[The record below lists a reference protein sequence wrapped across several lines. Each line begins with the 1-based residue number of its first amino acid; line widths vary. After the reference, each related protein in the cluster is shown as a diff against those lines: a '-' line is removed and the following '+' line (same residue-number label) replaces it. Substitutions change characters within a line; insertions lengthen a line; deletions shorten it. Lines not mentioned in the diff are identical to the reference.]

1 MAPPEWIWKVTYS
14 TEKDSDRGRIKTYDG
29 QLHLW
34 NRKDWIALMSAK
46 GTPIVGKY
54 LADGEIVDVGISM
67 TLPGHV
73 VEISECLSRL
83 AKEPFELDVDVF
95 VRFVPHNDR
104 PNHRAVQGVRSGW
117 LMVLSVPLDFRN
129 DYDIANA
136 VAAFDEDPMPLDG
149 NPHPLPGNLLPPD
162 NMFVLPQYP
171 ELGWNNVH
179 NNVNHQHHNQ
189 NDLQEMVQDNDMQEQ
204 NPVKEIVDDSI
215 VVNPLGVASPAPDM
229 NGILQKTAAPVAI
242 VDTVFHRST
251 RSYTK
256 RDGHHPVS
264 MSDTVSRPRKKSKG
278 QKKTV
283 NKSCSDEK
291 GDNSC
296 SHKEGGDCHADA
308 PETPIHVMQNVGIAL
323 GIEPELLTEEKL
335 KAPPKG
341 KKSKTLPNDK

>member
-83 AKEPFELDVDVF
+83 AKLASDDVIKERTLIQASFDSPALVPRDIVF
-95 VRFVPHNDR
+95 GSYSNIG
-104 PNHRAVQGVRSGW
+104 GVKETWTAPVYILG
-117 LMVLSVPLDFRN
+117 
-129 DYDIANA
+129 ANFA
-136 VAAFDEDPMPLDG
+136 EQMPADEDPMPLDG

-229 NGILQKTAAPVAI
+229 NG
-242 VDTVFHRST
+242 
-251 RSYTK
+251 
-256 RDGHHPVS
+256 
-264 MSDTVSRPRKKSKG
+264 M
-278 QKKTV
+278 
-283 NKSCSDEK
+283 
-291 GDNSC
+291 
-296 SHKEGGDCHADA
+296 
-308 PETPIHVMQNVGIAL
+308 
-323 GIEPELLTEEKL
+323 
-335 KAPPKG
+335 
-341 KKSKTLPNDK
+341 